1 MTECDAIRPQI
12 TALLDGELS
21 LAAIAEV
28 DAHVNGCTACAA
40 VYADIGILKTA
51 ARTAAPIPPVDLW
64 TGIGEAIDEADH
76 DMLDTMRLLRQEMQ
90 SLREEVAALRQEL
103 AKRPAST
110 VSRSTPISLPD
121 APRKSMSQYR
131 LV

>member
-1 MTECDAIRPQI
+1 MIECDAIRPQI

-21 LAAIAEV
+21 PAATAEV
-28 DAHVNGCTACAA
+28 EAHVNACAA
-40 VYADIGILKTA
+40 CAAMYADTGILKTA
-51 ARTAAPIPPVDLW
+51 ARPAAPIPPVDLW
-64 TGIGEAIDEADH
+64 IGVGDAIDEAADY

-103 AKRPAST
+103 ARRPSAS
-110 VSRSTPISLPD
+110 VGTPISLPD